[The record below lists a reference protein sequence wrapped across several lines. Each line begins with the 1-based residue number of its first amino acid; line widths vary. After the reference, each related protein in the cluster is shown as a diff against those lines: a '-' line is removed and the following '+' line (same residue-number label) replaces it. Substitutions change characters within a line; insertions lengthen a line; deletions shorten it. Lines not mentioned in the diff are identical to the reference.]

1 MSEEYIRPDGRT
13 RKALRDLKIEVGI
26 LDRADGSS
34 RVYLGRN
41 IAVATIFGPR
51 EMHPK
56 HAARADRAQMRIN
69 YRMATFSV
77 DDYKRPYPSRREK
90 EISKVLSEAFESL
103 VLLEN
108 WPRSVI
114 DVHVQLFQ
122 SDGGTRTA
130 AAIAISAAL
139 ADAGIPMRD
148 LPAGIATG
156 LYEDQVCLDLT
167 GHEDMKGEGD
177 MPIMYAPSVDEIS
190 LFQLDGQFTFE
201 QFKEAYFTSI
211 DAIREIS
218 QKIKE
223 AVKAKYL
230 LIRDQYLDDEEEEID
245 HSLLEDE
252 EEDEEEEEEEE
263 ETESSDTELDEPS
276 ETPAP
281 VAETP
286 PMPSTEMSEETRP
299 EEATTAMSSE
309 SSEIESSSTTEET
322 TAIESESDIN
332 NRWFAKRGGE
342 LQPMTANENR
352 ADEEDEENEDDTSED
367 NNEETSGI
375 LRDLEYSYDEE
386 E

>member
-1 MSEEYIRPDGRT
+1 MSEEFIRPDGRT
-13 RKALRDLKIEVGI
+13 QKALRDLKIEVGI
-26 LDRADGSS
+26 LDRAEGSS
-34 RVYLGRN
+34 RVDLGRN
-41 IAVATIFGPR
+41 IAIATIFGPR

-77 DDYKRPYPSRREK
+77 DDYKRPFPSRREK

-103 VLLEN
+103 VLLDN

-114 DVHVQLFQ
+114 DVHVQMFQ

-156 LYEDQVCLDLT
+156 LYEDYVCLDLT

-177 MPIMYAPSVDEIS
+177 MPIMYAPAVDEIS

-201 QFKEAYFTSI
+201 QFKDAYHTSI
-211 DAIREIS
+211 DAIKEIS
-218 QKIKE
+218 QKIKD

-230 LIRDQYLDDEEEEID
+230 LIRDQYIDDEEEEEID
-245 HSLLEDE
+245 DSLLHDDD
-252 EEDEEEEEEEE
+252 EEDEEDVVEEKEEVMEE
-263 ETESSDTELDEPS
+263 ISSPTTLETTETIATEEVTSDAADTAEVESHTTE
-276 ETPAP
+276 
-281 VAETP
+281 AETL
-286 PMPSTEMSEETRP
+286 ETS
-299 EEATTAMSSE
+299 A
-309 SSEIESSSTTEET
+309 ET

-342 LQPMTANENR
+342 LQPMTANENTNP
-352 ADEEDEENEDDTSED
+352 EDEEEEDDED
-367 NNEETSGI
+367 NDENEENEETSGI
-375 LRDLEYSYDEE
+375 MRDLEYSFDQEE
-386 E
+386 